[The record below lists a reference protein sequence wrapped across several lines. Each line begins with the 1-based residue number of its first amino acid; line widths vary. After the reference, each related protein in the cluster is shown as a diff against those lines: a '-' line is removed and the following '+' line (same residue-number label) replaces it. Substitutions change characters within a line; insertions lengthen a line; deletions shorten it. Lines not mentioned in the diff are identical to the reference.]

1 MAPITPFAVTMAAQ
15 DAARARFNS
24 LPPSMEGDDLAAF
37 EREEEQMLEA
47 SRAADRAVPTSWAEF
62 TRLLEHM
69 SAGGTDHIDGDNAA
83 RLVDHARRLLGGE
96 GR

>member
-1 MAPITPFAVTMAAQ
+1 MSDSLTFAATMAAQ
-15 DAARARFNS
+15 DAARARFNG

-47 SRAADRAVPTSWAEF
+47 SRAADRALPTSWSEF
-62 TRLLEHM
+62 TRLLVHM

-83 RLVDHARRLLGGE
+83 RLVDHARRLLTGE

>member
-1 MAPITPFAVTMAAQ
+1 MSDSSTFTAVMAAQ
-15 DAARARFNS
+15 DAARARFNA
-24 LPPSMEGDDLAAF
+24 LPPSLEGNDLAAF

-47 SRAADRAVPTSWAEF
+47 SRAADRAAPTSWAEF

-69 SAGGTDHIDGDNAA
+69 SAGGTDHVDGDNVA
-83 RLVDHARRLLGGE
+83 RLVNHARRLLTVE